1 MAGVKVQQVKG
12 LTFIAK
18 GSSNHWI
25 PIDTKTEVGGT
36 GAASGPMELVLFG
49 LGGCTAIDC
58 EMILKKMQVPVESME
73 IEIDAERSE
82 EHPKVFTKINMVY
95 HFWGKDLPLKK
106 LEKAV
111 KLSKDTYCSV
121 SAMLAKTAEISAIVN
136 NHDTT

>member
-1 MAGVKVQQVKG
+1 
-12 LTFIAK
+12 
-18 GSSNHWI
+18 
-25 PIDTKTEVGGT
+25 
-36 GAASGPMELVLFG
+36 VLFG